1 MDALVTDVQ
10 RAGAVAGL
18 RGLGR
23 AGLEVVALGPGRSA
37 AGLWSRFAAARA
49 IGPDAIESGSD
60 FAATVGRVARERGPL
75 VVFPGREEAIDAIL
89 PRLEEMP
96 SELIFPYAT
105 GSALDVI
112 RNKRALAPLAE
123 RAGFRVPRVLRETNA
138 DELKRSSVPLPCVI
152 KSVNPV
158 TRLGSAHIITS
169 DEQLRHM
176 LWWHALPE
184 DEPLLIQEL
193 VRGTMSSV
201 ELVIAPDGAVAAR
214 FQSRVTRTWPSA
226 GGSISSAVS
235 VEPDEEL
242 IERAA
247 RMLAEAGYWGL
258 AQLDLIDAE
267 SGLTL
272 VDVNPRFYLCLPLAI
287 ASGVN
292 LPAAWHAVATG
303 GLAPGRNSY
312 RVGVVYR
319 WLEGDI
325 AAAARGS
332 PGRLFR
338 PGARAE
344 AGTMWAA
351 DDPLPGMLL
360 ASDAVGIRIRR
371 RIDRLRRRGSAP
383 SS

>member
-23 AGLEVVALGPGRSA
+23 AGLEVVALGPGRAA

-49 IGPDAIESGSD
+49 IGPDAIESSSD
-60 FAATVGRVARERGPL
+60 FAATVGRLAREHGPL

-105 GSALDVI
+105 GGALDVI
-112 RNKRALAPLAE
+112 RNKRDLAPLAE
-123 RAGFRVPRVLRETNA
+123 RAGFRVPRILRETNA
-138 DELKRSSVPLPCVI
+138 DELRESSVPLPCVI
-152 KSVNPV
+152 KSANPV

-169 DEQLRHM
+169 DDQLRHM

-201 ELVIAPDGAVAAR
+201 ELVMAPDGAVAAR

-242 IERAA
+242 VERAGA
-247 RMLAEAGYWGL
+247 MLAEAGYWGL

-267 SGLTL
+267 PGLTL

-287 ASGVN
+287 ACGVN
-292 LPAAWHAVATG
+292 LPAAWRAVATG

-338 PGARAE
+338 PGPRAE

-351 DDPLPGMLL
+351 DDPLPSMLL
-360 ASDAVGIRIRR
+360 ASGAVGIRIRR
-371 RIDRLRRRGSAP
+371 RIDRLRRGSAL